1 MEPRPVAPLDA
12 AAVAAH
18 AHAMARERA
27 NYFAG
32 TTRAATTDAQYT

>member
-1 MEPRPVAPLDA
+1 MAPLDA

-18 AHAMARERA
+18 THAMARERA

-32 TTRAATTDAQYT
+32 TTLAAPKDAKYT